1 MYTMILILAATFGNQ
16 TIVNTL
22 SIDGF
27 KTYNECVTVMKSYIA
42 DPYYDGL
49 TVEAASCT
57 IKTEGT
63 F

>member
-1 MYTMILILAATFGNQ
+1 MYTMILIMAATFGNQ
-16 TIVNTL
+16 TLVNTL

-27 KTYNECVTVMKSYIA
+27 TTHDECEQVLYSFIN
-42 DPYYDGL
+42 DPYYTGL